1 MPFNAATYPYIIH
14 FNYIIMLKIKY
25 IIALLCLYTTALKAQ
40 NITIVDKT
48 TFKPIEGVNI
58 QNTKTQTGL
67 STDGNGKA
75 DISSFSENDSLRIS
89 FIGYKTMWTIKNKLL
104 SNSKVMLIPVTNDL
118 SEIVISASKFEE
130 KKSDVAHQVEV
141 IKAKDIEIMS
151 QPTTAELLQ
160 QTGQVMVQKSQLGG
174 GSPVMRGF
182 EASRVLIV
190 VDGVRMN
197 NAIFRAGHLQN
208 VLRIDNNNL
217 ERAELVFG
225 PGSVIYGSDALGGV
239 MHFYTKDPILSS
251 GKFLPKGNAFIRYG
265 SAMNEMTG
273 HIDFSLAGKKF
284 GSFTSVTFSD
294 FGDLHQGN
302 NYAPELKGTWDRSF
316 YVKRVDGKDSVFKN
330 TNTNKQTLSSYHQY
344 DIIQK
349 FVFRQSDKVKH
360 TLNFQ
365 YSNTGNVNRYDR
377 LTEVAANGLPRFSE
391 WYYGP
396 EKRAMLSYKLDLTGK
411 TAMYDQARLII
422 AYQNFEESRH
432 SRNFNGAN
440 RTSRFENVSVTSLN
454 FDLSKE
460 IKSHEIRYGI
470 EATYNNV
477 ISSAFRYNVNTEVST
492 PGSTRYPSGG
502 SQMYSAAA
510 YITHAWEIN
519 EKLILSEGVRLSY
532 VGLRSKFTDSTFFKF
547 PYNEASQ
554 NNLAANGNISLV
566 YSPGNDWRISA
577 LGSTG
582 FRSPNV
588 DDLSKVFDSQK
599 GLVIVPNPN
608 IKPEYTING
617 ELTVNKTFA
626 KRVTLTATGFY
637 TYFLNAIQVSDFQF
651 NGQDS
656 IVYDGVLSRVKANTN
671 KGRAFITG
679 AYFGLNADVTDKFS
693 INSSLTYT
701 YGRVTSDT
709 VQTPLDHIAPLFGR
723 TALILNL
730 KKVRSEFYMLYSAA
744 KLLKDYSTSGEDNL
758 QYATPNG
765 MPGWVTLNV
774 RLMYS
779 VNKYAAIQV
788 ALENILD
795 QRYRVF
801 ASGISSPGR
810 NLVITLRGRF

>member
-1 MPFNAATYPYIIH
+1 MSKVHYILIC
-14 FNYIIMLKIKY
+14 L
-25 IIALLCLYTTALKAQ
+25 LLCIKITVAQ
-40 NITIVDKT
+40 QVTILDKT

-58 QNTKTQTGL
+58 HKIKL
-67 STDGNGKA
+67 SEGISSDGNGKA
-75 DISSFSENDSLRIS
+75 DLSGFSETDSLRIS
-89 FIGYKTMWTIKNKLL
+89 SIGYKSAIFTKKQMISIGKILL
-104 SNSKVMLIPVTNDL
+104 VPISNDL
-118 SEIVISASKFEE
+118 EEVVVSASKFIE
-130 KKSDVAHQVEV
+130 KKVDVAHQVEV

-174 GSPVMRGF
+174 GSAIMRGF

-251 GKFLPKGNAFIRYG
+251 GKFLPKGNAFVRYG

-273 HIDFSLAGKKF
+273 HVDFSLAGKKF
-284 GSFTSVTFSD
+284 GSFTSFTFSD

-330 TNTNKQTLSSYHQY
+330 TNTNKQTLSSYNQY

-349 FVFRQSDKVKH
+349 FVFKQSDKVKH

-377 LTEVAANGLPRFSE
+377 LTEVAGSGLPRFSE

-411 TAMYDQARLII
+411 TAIYDQARLII

-440 RTSRFENVSVTSLN
+440 RTSRLENVSVTSIN

-460 IKSHEIRYGI
+460 INSHEIRYGI

-477 ISSAFRYNVNTEVST
+477 ISSAFRYNVNTDETT
-492 PGSTRYPSGG
+492 PASTRYPSGG

-510 YITHAWEIN
+510 YLTHAWEIN

-547 PYNEASQ
+547 PYSEATQ
-554 NNLAANGNISLV
+554 NNLAANGNLSLI

-617 ELTVNKTFA
+617 ELTINKTFA
-626 KRVTLTATGFY
+626 KKVTITATGFY

-651 NGQDS
+651 NGKDS

-679 AYFGLNADVTDKFS
+679 AYFALNADVTDKFS

-709 VQTPLDHIAPLFGR
+709 VYTPLDHIAPLFGR
-723 TALILNL
+723 TAFVLNL

-765 MPGWVTLNV
+765 MPGWVTLNA

-779 VNKYAAIQV
+779 VNKFAAIQV